1 MTCAARQAA
10 HTSTKPARRTE
21 LTHSACAPAR
31 RLSSSLGNLTA
42 LTELR
47 LGGNELTALPDWLG
61 NLTALRTLHLG
72 GTGLAA
78 PELA

>member
-1 MTCAARQAA
+1 
-10 HTSTKPARRTE
+10 
-21 LTHSACAPAR
+21 
-31 RLSSSLGNLTA
+31 LSSSLGNLTA